1 MNKHEERENFARG
14 LKRHRVEKK
23 TVLEE

>member
-1 MNKHEERENFARG
+1 MITHEERENFTRG
-14 LKRHRVEKK
+14 LERHRVEKK